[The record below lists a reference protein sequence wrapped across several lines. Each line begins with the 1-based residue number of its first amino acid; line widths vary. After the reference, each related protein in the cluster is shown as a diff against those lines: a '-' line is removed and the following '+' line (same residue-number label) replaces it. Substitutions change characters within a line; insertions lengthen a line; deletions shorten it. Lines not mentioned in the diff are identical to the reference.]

1 MTPVPQKAGPRGL
14 DLGALQQ
21 AIARTFG
28 ARDRARGM
36 DGTFRRLVEEVGEVA
51 KSLRHRDRR
60 ALALELSDV
69 LAWTVSVAVLGGV
82 DLARV
87 ARRYGAGCP
96 RCGASPCRCPQDWAP
111 VAARGDRRA
120 PAFFGHARAGAVEV
134 GRPARTARRRR
145 AAASRARATRR

>member
-1 MTPVPQKAGPRGL
+1 VSPAPRTGRRGL
-14 DLGALQQ
+14 DLGTLQQ

-36 DGTFRRLVEEVGEVA
+36 DGTFRRLVEEIGEVA
-51 KSLRHRDRR
+51 NALRRGDRR

-96 RCGASPCRCPQDWAP
+96 RCGTSPCRCPQDWTSA
-111 VAARGDRRA
+111 AARGDRRVSDSV
-120 PAFFGHARAGAVEV
+120 GRAGAGTAPGGRA
-134 GRPARTARRRR
+134 GRPATGRRG
-145 AAASRARATRR
+145 AASRARATRR